1 MLAAERTR
9 RQDPLD
15 GLRYYTGGWNI
26 SNRHYL
32 AVSSWVLLL
41 PVAGRLPLMPVQSI
55 LFLCSDVHVVRR
67 PVCCCVQSAGFSAA
81 PVFVLAALWFVAVAA
96 AALLACCCRCC
107 RGGGSNYS
115 YSRRVFAIS
124 LVLLIVF
131 TAAAV

>member
-1 MLAAERTR
+1 VLAAERTR
-9 RQDPLD
+9 RKDPLD

-67 PVCCCVQSAGFSAA
+67 PVQSAGFSAA

-107 RGGGSNYS
+107 RGDRGGGSNYS
-115 YSRRVFAIS
+115 YSRRVFAIT

>member
-1 MLAAERTR
+1 VLAAERTR
-9 RQDPLD
+9 RKDPLD

-32 AVSSWVLLL
+32 AVSSWFFLS
-41 PVAGRLPLMPVQSI
+41 PAGCRSCQFNSKHP
-55 LFLCSDVHVVRR
+55 FLCSDVHVVRR

-81 PVFVLAALWFVAVAA
+81 PVFLLAALWFVAVAA
-96 AALLACCCRCC
+96 AALLAFCCRCC
-107 RGGGSNYS
+107 RGGSSNYS